1 MAWGAFTAGTDLDP
15 LTTHHP
21 FLPPSPLPPEDGCE
35 AEAGD
40 YNNGLT
46 VASIFIIF
54 TASLLGAMIPAFMGR
69 SQRPAFDKTVKM
81 LAYAGA
87 GVLLST
93 GFMHL
98 LLPAQT
104 ALTSPCLSESFLGRY
119 PSWAFLF
126 CVIAIA
132 CMQVLDYFVT
142 VKIAGRAPPS
152 LAADGDEPSGSTR
165 PVGAIASDHSH
176 SHGPSSSPSVAGFDD
191 ADAAEAGV
199 CVVHAACH
207 DAECGGHALL
217 KPKAPTLKSQVA
229 AVFMSEASI
238 AVHSVLIGITLGV
251 THGDEIVPLLIA
263 LTFHQ
268 FLEGVAIGS
277 AAVYAGMAPRTV
289 AALGL
294 IFAVTTPVGIA
305 IGLGVR
311 GAYNGS
317 SSAALI
323 TQGTLDAVCA
333 GMLIF
338 LALGDH
344 VNAVKSQAHWL
355 KREGTVTH
363 TVCIGA
369 FLGGVALMCTLALW
383 V

>member
-1 MAWGAFTAGTDLDP
+1 
-15 LTTHHP
+15 
-21 FLPPSPLPPEDGCE
+21 
-35 AEAGD
+35 
-40 YNNGLT
+40 
-46 VASIFIIF
+46 
-54 TASLLGAMIPAFMGR
+54 
-69 SQRPAFDKTVKM
+69 
-81 LAYAGA
+81 
-87 GVLLST
+87 
-93 GFMHL
+93 
-98 LLPAQT
+98 
-104 ALTSPCLSESFLGRY
+104 
-119 PSWAFLF
+119 
-126 CVIAIA
+126 
-132 CMQVLDYFVT
+132 MQVLDYFVT

-152 LAADGDEPSGSTR
+152 LAADGDDDASGSSRPSGT
-165 PVGAIASDHSH
+165 IASSSGHNHGHNHGH
-176 SHGPSSSPSVAGFDD
+176 SHGPPSIAGSDD
-191 ADAAEAGV
+191 GAADAAEAGV
-199 CVVHAACH
+199 CVVHSVCK
-207 DAECGGHALL
+207 DEDCGGHSLL
-217 KPKAPTLKSQVA
+217 KPKVPTLKSQVA

-277 AAVYAGMAPRTV
+277 AAIYAGMAAKSV
-289 AALGL
+289 VYLGL

-311 GAYNGS
+311 GSYNGS

-355 KREGTVTH
+355 KREGAATH
-363 TVCIGA
+363 GLCIGA
-369 FLGGVALMCTLALW
+369 FLAGVAIMCTLALW